1 MAYGGKNTRSSIADE
16 IAAEIDSDM
25 TSSVSATKGRGFS
38 LGQRIT
44 ADTQAEV
51 NKLKAD
57 ADAGSKAGVIR
68 SRKDKEDDSSSL
80 ASELFG
86 FAKSWISELGSDA
99 KDNTVSTVGKASGI
113 IPDKEEASYFPE
125 GEVSPN
131 VYTGQ
136 NEDPTE
142 RDIEK
147 ESNSLMSKPVST
159 KDFTK
164 KIAILVKKSGD
175 DEFPEAVEMFAEK
188 FDITPNEVYEVING
202 ENKDWKYNG
211 TNKGGY
217 KGLFQIGKGA
227 AEFAGIDYK
236 SIANKSPTEQL
247 GLYDTYLTA
256 WNYDNTIPLA
266 LYQAAPSK
274 ASELRNKSDDT
285 VVYPKGSPQWRDNK
299 GWRSSNN
306 GDITKGSLISYYRQ

>member
-51 NKLKAD
+51 NKLKSD
-57 ADAGSKAGVIR
+57 VDKGSKAGVIK

-86 FAKSWISELGSDA
+86 FAKSWISELGSDS
-99 KDNTVSTVGKASGI
+99 KENTVSTVGKASGI
-113 IPDKEEASYFPE
+113 IPDETKVAYTKETDVNPKVVS
-125 GEVSPN
+125 GEL
-131 VYTGQ
+131 
-136 NEDPTE
+136 E
-142 RDIEK
+142 EK
-147 ESNSLMSKPVST
+147 SSANSFFIRPAST
-159 KDFTK
+159 KDFSK
-164 KIAILVKKSGD
+164 QVAGLVKASGD

-188 FDITPNEVYEVING
+188 FDITPNEVYAVING
-202 ENKDWKYNG
+202 ENKDWAYNK

-217 KGLFQIGKGA
+217 KGLFQIGKTA
-227 AEFAGIDYK
+227 AEEAGIDYG

-247 GLYDTYLTA
+247 ALYDTYLTR
-256 WNYDNTIPLA
+256 WNYDSSIPLG
-266 LYQAAPSK
+266 LYQAAPGL
-274 ASELRNKSDDT
+274 ASNLKDQSDDT
-285 VVYPKGSPQWRDNK
+285 IIYAKGSPAWKKNK
-299 GWRSSNN
+299 GWRSAGN
-306 GDITKGSLISYYRQ
+306 GAITKGSIISYYQ

>member
-16 IAAEIDSDM
+16 IAAEIELDM
-25 TSSVSATKGRGFS
+25 TSSASATKGKGYS

-44 ADTQAEV
+44 SDTQFEV
-51 NKLKAD
+51 DKLKSD
-57 ADAGSKAGVIR
+57 VDKGSKTGVIR
-68 SRKDKEDDSSSL
+68 SRKDKEDDSPSL
-80 ASELFG
+80 ASDLFG

-113 IPDKEEASYFPE
+113 IPDETKVAYTKETDVNPKVVS
-125 GEVSPN
+125 GEL
-131 VYTGQ
+131 
-136 NEDPTE
+136 EE
-142 RDIEK
+142 
-147 ESNSLMSKPVST
+147 ESSANSLMAKPVST

-164 KIAILVKKSGD
+164 QIAGLVKASGD

-188 FDITPNEVYEVING
+188 FDIKTNEVYEVIDG
-202 ENKDWKYNG
+202 ENKDWKYDG

-227 AEFAGIDYK
+227 AKFAGIDYK

-247 GLYDTYLTA
+247 ALYDTYLTA

-266 LYQAAPSK
+266 LYQAAPGR
-274 ASELRNKSDDT
+274 ASELKNQSGDT
-285 VVYPKGSPQWRDNK
+285 VVYPKGSDEWKANK
-299 GWRSSNN
+299 GWRSANN
-306 GDITKGSLISYYRQ
+306 GDITKASLIAYYKR